1 MPGAEPIRVGGRIV
15 EVFNHR
21 LVRVQLENGH
31 ELMGHTTRAK
41 SGLLADA
48 QPGQEVVLEVSTFDL
63 SKGRIVEK
71 TGNETETETK

>member
-63 SKGRIVEK
+63 SKGRVVERK
-71 TGNETETETK
+71 EFKNENEQ